1 MSDYVWAMSPVEVGA
16 QDSHVLQRL
25 SLLVWRAERSPCVQ
39 HLGHTETLP
48 TGMEILLSVPESVP
62 MGSIL
67 TPLEE
72 RKNIHGER
80 VEPSLYLKFIW
91 ARSFSPSQRKLDS
104 GTKRGNHS
112 SKGGASPALCLN
124 TET

>member
-1 MSDYVWAMSPVEVGA
+1 MCSK
-16 QDSHVLQRL
+16 
-25 SLLVWRAERSPCVQ
+25 

-48 TGMEILLSVPESVP
+48 TGTEILLSVPESVP

-67 TPLEE
+67 PPLEE

-112 SKGGASPALCLN
+112 SKGGASPALCAN
-124 TET
+124 TRTSSVGSRFSMGLSEDLKFLSFPLS